1 LNFYAASASYRDMAK
16 DTGRTLSDRPVACD
30 RDMSRPG
37 VPTPGEFLNDV
48 LLLVAGLL
56 EVAVIL
62 HLIGLRAGW

>member
-1 LNFYAASASYRDMAK
+1 
-16 DTGRTLSDRPVACD
+16 
-30 RDMSRPG
+30 MSRPG